1 MGELLLPVALGAVII
16 GLGVQNMKGN
26 ISSLHRYLRK
36 RVTEEDRIPFGRKV
50 GLGSIILGGAVILKA
65 CFQFAAGKMGSPV
78 LDTAGTVVLIAG
90 LTAGLGLIFYAMM
103 KYNKGVF

>member
-1 MGELLLPVALGAVII
+1 MGELLLPVALGTVII

-26 ISSLHRYLRK
+26 ISSLHRYHRK
-36 RVTEEDRIPFGRKV
+36 WVTEEDRIPFGRKV

-65 CFQFAAGKMGSPV
+65 CFQFAAGKMGSPA
-78 LDTAGTVVLIAG
+78 LDTAGTVVLITG
-90 LTAGLGLIFYAMM
+90 LAIGSGLIFYAMI